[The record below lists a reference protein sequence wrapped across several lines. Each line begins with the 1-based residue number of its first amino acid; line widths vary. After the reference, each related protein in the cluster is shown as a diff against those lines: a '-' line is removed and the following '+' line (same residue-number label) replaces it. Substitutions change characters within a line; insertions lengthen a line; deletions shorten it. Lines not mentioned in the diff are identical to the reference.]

1 MRIVFD
7 RYMLHARALS
17 TRPQAIH
24 SEWAD
29 GVALFR
35 IVDPFGGCGCL
46 TQVRLWGTDYA
57 ASRAPRIR
65 ELCMEVSRDVRIPA
79 YPEDITV
86 EHLPVFVEWQRRL
99 DAELGEDR
107 NG

>member
-1 MRIVFD
+1 MKIVFD

-17 TRPQAIH
+17 TRPQDILG
-24 SEWAD
+24 EWGD

-35 IVDPFGGCGCL
+35 IVDSSGRCGCL
-46 TQVRLWGTDYA
+46 TQIRSWGTDYA
-57 ASRAPRIR
+57 ASREPRIR
-65 ELCMEVSRDVRIPA
+65 ELCMEVARDARIPA